1 MSKENYKQ
9 QKYREIHNEME
20 EEDQKKC
27 FVMSL
32 LDINRIFVY
41 RLIDD
46 HTKNKN
52 ENHTKTR

>member
-27 FVMSL
+27 FVMSV
-32 LDINRIFVY
+32 IYKPNFCISP
-41 RLIDD
+41 
-46 HTKNKN
+46 H
-52 ENHTKTR
+52 